1 MNMGFNGYGTFGTA
15 MTRPDPLKLINS
27 AYENMLKKVTD
38 ALPNPRGYYF
48 REGFEKDVA
57 KAEATRNKEILS
69 SSLFNSGVSVGR
81 GSQAGEYYYRNDAAM
96 KAYAIPYDKR
106 YVESIQK
113 AMDRVSLK
121 LKNANY
127 KQLPN
132 GSWVE
137 KSTSVFRD
145 PFKGTKSRGTGTRA
159 PFVPPTSLPGSSK
172 IPGGVAVRPDAIP
185 TTPAG
190 QSFTPSPDAEQFP
203 QLVVTETQSETPWLL
218 YIGAAALIGGGA
230 FFLLRRKKG

>member
-15 MTRPDPLKLINS
+15 LTRPDPIKIMNA
-27 AYENMLKKVTD
+27 AYETLIKRFSD

-48 REGFEKDVA
+48 RDGFQKDVA
-57 KAEATRNKEILS
+57 NAEATRNKEILS
-69 SSLFNSGVSVGR
+69 STEFNSGISVGR

-121 LKNANY
+121 LTNANY

-145 PFKGTKSRGTGTRA
+145 PIKGTKSRGTGTRA
-159 PFVPPTSLPGSSK
+159 PFVPSLVTGQKLPGLDKTPS
-172 IPGGVAVRPDAIP
+172 
-185 TTPAG
+185 TPAG
-190 QSFTPSPDAEQFP
+190 QSFTPSPDASPSP
-203 QLVVTETQSETPWLL
+203 QLVVTETQSQTPWLL
-218 YIGAAALIGGGA
+218 YIGAAALVGTGA
-230 FFLLRRKKG
+230 FFLLRRRKG